1 MHVVMRRYSG
11 SGSKELMDL
20 VMKNKG
26 DVEKLMRGVN
36 GFVRYLIVKTGDGW
50 MTAAVCQDKAGCD
63 KSVQL
68 ARDWV
73 AKNAASTGAAAPQI
87 TEGEV
92 QFQIL
97 A

>member
-1 MHVVMRRYSG
+1 MHVVTRHYSG
-11 SGSKELMDL
+11 HGAKELGDL
-20 VMKNKG
+20 VMKNK
-26 DVEKLMRGVN
+26 DEVEKLMRGIH
-36 GFVRYLIVKTGDGW
+36 GFVRYLIIKTGDGW
-50 MTAAVCQDKAGCD
+50 MTATVCQDKAGCD

-73 AKNAASTGAAAPQI
+73 AKNVTHTGVAAPKI

-92 QFQIL
+92 LLQTL